1 MCMYIHELCC
11 AGRVCETIPSEK
23 HLHTHAQVSQN
34 LAGLYSE
41 IPELRQKPQQQ
52 QGMQGQRGQHVTKA
66 RQGEKGASNGK
77 TGSREGP
84 RERRVW
90 ALCPAGVVDWR
101 KNRLHLL
108 SRVLEEEASALSIP
122 RPPCAHHLP
131 EPAAHA
137 KQSARIAD
145 GGSTQRSAGECKD
158 DCVAREGRQSGCRY
172 VWTMPGCAINDV
184 GADALRILVSST
196 TSKRTCVPM
205 SEMFFAFQDGAR
217 HLSLE
222 DFLRRYC
229 FEPTWTCPLPS
240 CKANQLEHQWCFL
253 HEYGKVRVRVSRS
266 APDTAAVCVSPG
278 MPDITVRTRCVSC
291 ARTTNSGSPLSKL
304 GGSMSFG
311 RFLLMILSERH
322 LVSEDPSCCHA
333 LHGQLLMFSVQLG
346 SHAMTALFMY
356 EPITFTRIDIPA
368 SHLNPLSPAIEE
380 QLIAHEI
387 AEGLAATEVLLKT
400 AATVTK
406 NKPDHMWLSSG
417 HVSKVFQLRKQ
428 LQELSHSLR
437 TSSVDLTSRDA
448 CDADIYDQD
457 TDAEAALRPTSKLGV
472 EQDGRESVVVNSS
485 GVAWKDNA
493 LSGQR
498 AKERLALAL
507 KYKTKVVL
515 LAQALFEDAS
525 SEGKSN
531 AVRGTRPRIFS
542 FQGASVS
549 MSSSSYEREE
559 ENKDSESPSTPG
571 GGISGTSRAIST
583 CMYAWKADTSHL
595 MP

>member
-1 MCMYIHELCC
+1 
-11 AGRVCETIPSEK
+11 
-23 HLHTHAQVSQN
+23 
-34 LAGLYSE
+34 
-41 IPELRQKPQQQ
+41 
-52 QGMQGQRGQHVTKA
+52 
-66 RQGEKGASNGK
+66 
-77 TGSREGP
+77 
-84 RERRVW
+84 
-90 ALCPAGVVDWR
+90 
-101 KNRLHLL
+101 
-108 SRVLEEEASALSIP
+108 
-122 RPPCAHHLP
+122 
-131 EPAAHA
+131 
-137 KQSARIAD
+137 
-145 GGSTQRSAGECKD
+145 
-158 DCVAREGRQSGCRY
+158 
-172 VWTMPGCAINDV
+172 
-184 GADALRILVSST
+184 
-196 TSKRTCVPM
+196 
-205 SEMFFAFQDGAR
+205 
-217 HLSLE
+217 
-222 DFLRRYC
+222 
-229 FEPTWTCPLPS
+229 
-240 CKANQLEHQWCFL
+240 
-253 HEYGKVRVRVSRS
+253 
-266 APDTAAVCVSPG
+266 
-278 MPDITVRTRCVSC
+278 
-291 ARTTNSGSPLSKL
+291 
-304 GGSMSFG
+304 
-311 RFLLMILSERH
+311 
-322 LVSEDPSCCHA
+322 
-333 LHGQLLMFSVQLG
+333 
-346 SHAMTALFMY
+346 MTALFMY